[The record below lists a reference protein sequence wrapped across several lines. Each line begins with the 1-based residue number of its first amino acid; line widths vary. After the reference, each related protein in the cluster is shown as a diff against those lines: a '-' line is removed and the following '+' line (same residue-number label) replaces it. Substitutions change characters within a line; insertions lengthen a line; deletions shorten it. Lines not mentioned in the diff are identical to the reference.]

1 MSKKI
6 LVTCPPMIKQISNY
20 KDKFEEYNFDV
31 YCPEFQQTMT
41 EDELI
46 NIVPQYDGWIIG
58 DDPATRKVFEAGIK
72 GKLKACVK
80 WGVGVDNV
88 DFVACKDLNIPI
100 SNTPGMFGEEVSDI
114 AIGYLLCLT
123 RKIHTINEENRKG
136 NWVKPCG
143 TSLTGKKV
151 CLIGFGDIGRCTA
164 RKLLAFNLNIYV
176 SDPGFEQVDG
186 KIKCKY
192 NKELKINES
201 LNNVKITSF
210 EDALT
215 DADFIIL
222 TCSLNKK
229 TYHMLNAGNIILAK
243 KGVKIINVARGPLVN
258 ENDVISLQN
267 SGFIDSIAFDV
278 LEEEPLNKN
287 NRLLLN
293 DGNMFGSH
301 NGSNTLEAVN
311 NTTQIAISKLY
322 EFLTSI

>member
-6 LVTCPPMIKQISNY
+6 LVTCPPMIEQISNY
-20 KDKFEEYNFDV
+20 KDKFEECNFDV

-46 NIVPQYDGWIIG
+46 NIVTQYDGWIIG
-58 DDPATRKVFEAGIK
+58 DDPATRKVFEAGAK

-88 DFVACKDLNIPI
+88 DFDACKDLNIPI

-143 TSLTGKKV
+143 ISLTGKKV

-164 RKLLAFNLNIYV
+164 RKLLAFNLNVYV
-176 SDPGFEQVDG
+176 SDPGFEQVNG
-186 KIKCKY
+186 EIKCKY
-192 NKELKINES
+192 NKELKVEKS
-201 LNNVKITSF
+201 LNNVKITNF

-222 TCSLNKK
+222 TCALNKH
-229 TYHMLNAGNIILAK
+229 TYHLLNKENITYAK
-243 KGVKIINVARGPLVN
+243 SNVKIINVARGPLIK
-258 ENDVISLQN
+258 EDDVVSLQEE
-267 SGFIDSIAFDV
+267 GFIDSVAFDV
-278 LEEEPLNKN
+278 FEEEPLNKDN
-287 NRLLLN
+287 KLLSN
-293 DGNMFGSH
+293 KNNMFGSH

-311 NTTQIAISKLY
+311 NTTHIAIDKLNK
-322 EFLTSI
+322 FLNM